1 MTRDDKSFDWA
12 VCSDKYDCTGE
23 VPAPMGTAMPSLT
36 PSMSAAELMNA
47 MGAKSTLNKVGEV
60 KAAAS
65 AASGAIQVAKLAAE
79 GARDA
84 TEAADKTETV
94 KRAFEGG
101 VHAYSALKQADSK
114 TAEAQ
119 DTVRQLDM
127 IAHTALRHASAAAAD
142 GGAEATQAHTAAM
155 FMKSAVTATT
165 DAVAA
170 VDKAAMDME
179 EVNSLNKL
187 TGGLTASSSSTAVA
201 ASNSSDSSDAY
212 EQNAI
217 RLMGQAAQSAR
228 KAAQHATGAA
238 SKADAANRAI
248 GQVVG
253 AAAQPAR

>member
-1 MTRDDKSFDWA
+1 
-12 VCSDKYDCTGE
+12 
-23 VPAPMGTAMPSLT
+23 
-36 PSMSAAELMNA
+36 
-47 MGAKSTLNKVGEV
+47 
-60 KAAAS
+60 
-65 AASGAIQVAKLAAE
+65 
-79 GARDA
+79 
-84 TEAADKTETV
+84 
-94 KRAFEGG
+94 